1 MAAAMDASAAR
12 STGLSISVVGRGP
25 AFDSQWVEK
34 AHAGKLRGIQM
45 ALDTSLKAEDMQ
57 VLQESADVI
66 GTASGWFA
74 TKLAVKAE
82 AVLART
88 LS

>member
-1 MAAAMDASAAR
+1 M
-12 STGLSISVVGRGP
+12 V
-25 AFDSQWVEK
+25 
-34 AHAGKLRGIQM
+34 
-45 ALDTSLKAEDMQ
+45 LDTSLKAEDMQ
-57 VLQESADVI
+57 GLQESADVI

-74 TKLAVKAE
+74 TKLSVKAE